1 MTPILLSGT
10 TVRGFLA
17 EALTCVVTEERN
29 GVFELELTY
38 PVSGLMFSE
47 LCADRL
53 IKAKPNDTA
62 DCQLFRIYQISKP
75 LNGIVTVSAEHIS
88 YALSHYPVSNISMTG
103 ITATQAINA
112 VLTTAA
118 GNLASPHGF
127 SVSTT
132 DITALRD
139 FSVQVC
145 SARAALGGV
154 SGSVL
159 DVYGG
164 EFEFDNYI
172 IRLHT
177 HRGSDTG
184 VIVSYGKNLTDVKL
198 TSSTENSFTAL
209 FPYCLKDD
217 VLTVLS
223 ERRLDVDNTAGIAE
237 RVLLKDFT
245 SLFESGEEISETALR
260 DEAAAWLAENDIN
273 SPTINMTVSFI
284 HLWQSPEY
292 ASFAALEKVSLCD
305 WVTVRHTG
313 LGIDVKA
320 QVIKTVYDTLGERYQ
335 KIELGSAK
343 ANFADTLKQ
352 TTKQLEDAIKALKGA
367 DASAITQAY
376 LQAIDDATNAI
387 TGNSG
392 GYVVLNPPLNPQE
405 LLVMNA
411 ADINT
416 ASKVWRW
423 NVGGLGYSSH
433 GYAGSFSTAI
443 TMNGAIVADFITAGT
458 LTANIIN
465 AGVLSSA
472 DGLSYFNLESGVIHT
487 AKAEI
492 VGGSIEIGSD
502 NYKTTIANGSIRQYL
517 GNSTSLIGGLV
528 PTGSGSTLHE
538 TLYCS
543 DLSNVK
549 GVTIAK
555 RNSSTGGFTALAE
568 FGGDGTSIHTDFAV
582 YGNITENLVFS
593 DGCGVSLFC
602 GGSSPSTVLQYYGG
616 SVCVGADGK
625 TLRLYASSVLP
636 CAGNSVD
643 LGSSSY
649 RWKDLYVGGKLDCYD
664 IDAAAIICNAI
675 NTQGCVITCGDITC
689 GNVSC
694 GGIIPLSNGSYNLGN
709 SSYRWGTA
717 FVSYIENCT
726 AINLNIGGSS
736 TATVLQYYNGTVAF
750 GVQTKKLTLWG
761 DNIEAQDDFFPSA
774 NAAYFLGTDSRRWY
788 RGCFSDDVYIGGRS
802 VAAALGWK

>member
-38 PVSGLMFSE
+38 PVSGLMFPE

-62 DCQLFRIYQISKP
+62 DCQFFRIYQISKP

-88 YALSHYPVSNISMTG
+88 YALSHYPVSSISMTG
-103 ITATQAINA
+103 ITATQAINV
-112 VLTTAA
+112 VLSSAA

-127 SVSTT
+127 SVGTT
-132 DITALRD
+132 DMTALRD

-145 SARAALGGV
+145 SARAAFGGV

-164 EFEFDNYI
+164 EFEFDNYVV
-172 IRLHT
+172 RLHK

-198 TSSTENSFTAL
+198 TTSTENSFTAL

-217 VLTVLS
+217 VLTVLP
-223 ERRLDVDNTAGIAE
+223 ERRIDVDNSAGIAE
-237 RVLLKDFT
+237 RVLIKDFT
-245 SLFESGEEISETALR
+245 SMFESSEEITEAALR
-260 DEAAAWLAENDIN
+260 DKASAWLAENDIN

-292 ASFAALEKVSLCD
+292 ADFAALEKVSLCD

-352 TTKQLEDAIKALKGA
+352 TTKQLEDAIKAIKST
-367 DASAITQAY
+367 DVSAITQAY

-405 LLVMNA
+405 LLVMNS

-416 ASKVWRW
+416 ATKVWRW
-423 NVGGLGYSSH
+423 NVSGLGYSSN
-433 GYAGSFSTAI
+433 GYSGSFSTAI
-443 TMNGAIVADFITAGT
+443 TMNGAIVADFITTGT

-555 RNSSTGGFTALAE
+555 RNSSTGVFTALAKFAGE
-568 FGGDGTSIHTDFAV
+568 GTTIFTDISGNLNFKDGNGIAL
-582 YGNITENLVFS
+582 Y
-593 DGCGVSLFC
+593 C
-602 GGSSPSTVLQYYGG
+602 GGSSASAVLQYYN
-616 SVCVGADGK
+616 SAVCVGVQSK
-625 TLRLYASSVLP
+625 PLRVYGSEFTP
-636 CAGNSVD
+636 YAGNSVD

-649 RWKDLYVGGKLDCYD
+649 RWKGIYISGTLDCND
-664 IDAAAIICNAI
+664 INCGAIYAQSN
-675 NTQGCVITCGDITC
+675 DITC
-689 GNVSC
+689 GGVLPST
-694 GGIIPLSNGSYNLGN
+694 SNAYSLGS
-709 SSYRWGTA
+709 SSDRWYTA
-717 FVSYIENCT
+717 HITYIEDCT
-726 AINLNIGGSS
+726 AINMNIGGSS

-750 GVQTKKLTLWG
+750 GVQAKPLSLWG
-761 DNIEAQDDFFPSA
+761 TSIQPTADVIPMWDNGASLGSSSKRFY
-774 NAAYFLGTDSRRWY
+774 NGYFTN
-788 RGCFSDDVYIGGRS
+788 DVYINGHS
-802 VAAALGWK
+802 VRAALGW